1 MRRWF
6 LLVVLTAAA
15 IAASKLLLENVL
27 GIDFER
33 MVSEWIS
40 NPGGGAAV
48 AIVALLIA
56 DLVLPIPSSVVM
68 VLSGAMFGVTAGA
81 LLSFAGALGRG
92 VLGFELARR
101 YGRSGAT
108 RLVGSREVS
117 RLERTFERY
126 GAGAVFMTRPLPIV
140 QETMSVI
147 AGLSAMRRRTFLLAT
162 VAGTIPE
169 VLIYAYAGSVSRET
183 GNLVPAILIL
193 VTLTGIGW
201 MVYRGR
207 GVRTAA

>member
-1 MRRWF
+1 VRRWF
-6 LLVVLTAAA
+6 LLVILTAAA
-15 IAASKLLLENVL
+15 VAASKLILENLL
-27 GIDFER
+27 GIDFAQ
-33 MVSEWIS
+33 MASGWIS
-40 NPGGGAAV
+40 TPGRGAAF

-68 VLSGAMFGVTAGA
+68 VLSGALFGVTVGA
-81 LLSFAGALGRG
+81 LLSFVGALGRG
-92 VLGFELARR
+92 VIGFELARR
-101 YGRSGAT
+101 YGRSGAA
-108 RLVGSREVS
+108 RLVGDGEVS

-162 VAGTIPE
+162 IAGTIPE

-183 GNLVPAILIL
+183 GNVVPAMLIL

-201 MVYRGR
+201 MLYRGR
-207 GVRTAA
+207 TKTAA